1 MNIMV
6 VVQILVTGLG
16 ATLVMDLWS
25 LFQKHIL
32 KIAPLN
38 YALVGR
44 WALWLWRGK
53 VRHKTICATPLLHGE
68 RFIGWLCHYLIGIAF
83 AAVPLA
89 LSGADWFYAPTLATA
104 LLSGVVTLL
113 APFLILQPA
122 FGFGVAASRTPRP
135 WLARSLSLLAH
146 LAYGIGLY
154 LAASA
159 YKVMAMSADL

>member
-1 MNIMV
+1 MV
-6 VVQILVTGLG
+6 VVQILVMGIG

-44 WALWLWRGK
+44 WVLWLPRGK
-53 VRHKTICATPLLHGE
+53 VRHSTIVTTPPLNGE
-68 RFIGWLCHYLIGIAF
+68 RFTGWLFHYLTGIAF
-83 AAVPLA
+83 ATVPLA

-135 WLARSLSLLAH
+135 WLARSLSMLAH

-154 LAASA
+154 LVAS
-159 YKVMAMSADL
+159 VFTDP

>member
-1 MNIMV
+1 MIV
-6 VVQILVTGLG
+6 AVQILLTGLG

-44 WALWLWRGK
+44 WALWLSRGK
-53 VRHKTICATPLLHGE
+53 VRHNTIAVTPPLEGE

-83 AAVPLA
+83 AAVPLV

-104 LLSGVVTLL
+104 LLSGVVTLF

-122 FGFGVAASRTPRP
+122 FGFGLTDSPTVAGAFAEPAGAP
-135 WLARSLSLLAH
+135 
-146 LAYGIGLY
+146 GLRHRAVSGGER
-154 LAASA
+154 L
-159 YKVMAMSADL
+159 

>member
-1 MNIMV
+1 MKMIV
-6 VVQILVTGLG
+6 AVQILLTGLG

-44 WALWLWRGK
+44 WALWLARGT
-53 VRHKTICATPLLHGE
+53 VRHNTITATPPLHGE
-68 RFIGWLCHYLIGIAF
+68 RFTGWLCHYLIGIAF
-83 AAVPLA
+83 AAVPFM

-122 FGFGVAASRTPRP
+122 FGFGIAASRLPRP

-154 LAASA
+154 LAAS
-159 YKVMAMSADL
+159 VLSWCSLL